1 MKALRDRLF
10 YSLENRLPG
19 WFFDFLKQNQ
29 GIKMLFDGNIVGSD
43 PEKQPFQA
51 HWIAETN

>member
-29 GIKMLFDGNIVGSD
+29 GIKMLFDGNIVGSN
-43 PEKQPFQA
+43 PEKLLFQA